1 MKFLLDMPVS
11 HLLLD
16 VLHAYGHEGVHA
28 HQIGKD
34 RAPDSELLN
43 IARREGRIIITADL
57 DFPKLLALSL
67 SEGPGIILFRGG
79 NYSDVEMCGLLEKVL
94 KRVPAEV
101 MENSICVVDKK
112 RIRITRL
119 PLDHGP

>member
-16 VLHAYGHEGVHA
+16 VLHACGHEDVH
-28 HQIGKD
+28 
-34 RAPDSELLN
+34 APDSELLN
-43 IARREGRIIITADL
+43 IAHREGRIIITADL

-67 SEGPGIILFRGG
+67 SKAPGIILFRGG
-79 NYSDVEMCGLLEKVL
+79 NYSDTAMCGLLEKDL

-101 MENSICVVDKK
+101 MENSICVVDEK
-112 RIRITRL
+112 RIRMTRL
-119 PLDHGP
+119 PLDRRP